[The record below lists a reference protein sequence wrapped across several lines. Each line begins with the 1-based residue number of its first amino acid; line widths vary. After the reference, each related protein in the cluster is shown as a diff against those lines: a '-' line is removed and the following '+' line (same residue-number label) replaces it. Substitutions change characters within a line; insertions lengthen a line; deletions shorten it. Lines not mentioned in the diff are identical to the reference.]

1 MNDPVF
7 HFYLQDHGKL
17 WSSLRSSHRLTL
29 NADGEPVLGPEASSG
44 YFTIGAGT
52 IELSGPSVL
61 FLNAN
66 TTVSTSFKPLTLS
79 STATT
84 TNWALE
90 GDTIITTTPREL
102 NFLACSTS
110 EPNFYSLFL
119 QTGNDQPAGA
129 SCSMQTLHLPC
140 LC

>member
-7 HFYLQDHGKL
+7 HFYLQNHGKL
-17 WSSLRSSHRLTL
+17 QPSLLSCRRLTL
-29 NADGEPVLGPEASSG
+29 IVDGQPVLGPEASAG

-52 IELSGPSVL
+52 IELSGQTPL

-66 TTVSTSFKPLTLS
+66 TTASTSFKPLTLA

-90 GDTIITTTPREL
+90 GDTIITTNPREL

-110 EPNFYSLFL
+110 DPNFYSLFL
-119 QTGNDQPAGA
+119 QTGNDQPTGA